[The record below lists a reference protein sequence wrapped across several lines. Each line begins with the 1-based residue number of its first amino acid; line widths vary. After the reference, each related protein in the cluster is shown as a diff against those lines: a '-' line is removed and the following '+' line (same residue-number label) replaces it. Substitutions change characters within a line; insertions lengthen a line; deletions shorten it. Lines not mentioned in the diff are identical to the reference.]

1 MNFSKAIITII
12 TTIAPIA
19 LAPIA
24 IPFFGAI
31 GAIPQGGSLT
41 RIALP
46 SNIAA
51 AQTIDEQTNIRVY
64 KLASPAVVSIDTG
77 KMAGSGSII
86 TPSGLVLTNAHV
98 VQNAG
103 STVTV
108 ILSDGR
114 RLTADVV
121 AKGSAGKDLALLK
134 IRDVA
139 DLPTITFASGESIQ
153 VGQMAFAIG
162 NPFGQFQGTF
172 TNGIVSRIDKQRGL
186 IQTNAAINPGNSG
199 GPLLNSQGE
208 LIGVNTAI
216 FANTPGGNNIGIGF
230 AISVEE
236 ITSFLVAAKENG
248 ANPSNNIEQP
258 QPINE
263 GRQQPESLPLDGSI
277 INGVLDKT
285 SKILPADN
293 SFYNLYS
300 FEGVAGQSLQIVMQ
314 SDEFEPYAAV
324 LDSNGKK
331 IAENSQEKQAVLT
344 INIKKTGNYFVL
356 VNSYEPGKIGSY
368 LIQASTSK

>member
-1 MNFSKAIITII
+1 MKLPKCAVGGAIALAFNA
-12 TTIAPIA
+12 IAPIA
-19 LAPIA
+19 LVP
-24 IPFFGAI
+24 P
-31 GAIPQGGSLT
+31 
-41 RIALP
+41 
-46 SNIAA
+46 NIAA

-64 KLASPAVVSIDTG
+64 KVASPAVVSIDAG
-77 KMAGSGSII
+77 KISGSGSII
-86 TPSGLVLTNAHV
+86 TPNGLVLTNAHV
-98 VQNAG
+98 VQDAG

-114 RLTADVV
+114 RLIADVV

-139 DLPTITFASGESIQ
+139 DLPTIAFASGESVE

-216 FANTPGGNNIGIGF
+216 FANTPAGGNIGISF
-230 AISVEE
+230 AIPVEE
-236 ITSFLVAAKENG
+236 ITSFLVAAKEDG
-248 ANPSNNIEQP
+248 ANPSPNNIEQP
-258 QPINE
+258 QLMD
-263 GRQQPESLPLDGSI
+263 GSQQAQQLPLNGSI

-300 FEGVAGQSLQIVMQ
+300 FEGVAGQSVEIVMQ
-314 SDEFEPYAAV
+314 SNEFEPYVAV

-331 IAENSQEKQAVLT
+331 IAENRIV
-344 INIKKTGNYFVL
+344 KK
-356 VNSYEPGKIGSY
+356 
-368 LIQASTSK
+368 SKPQ